1 MAFIPAVFHK
11 VLSCF
16 PDLVPGIEQVV
27 LIHYQNNTTNTTGY
41 LLQKEDGNYSTKPIR
56 IDASTS
62 IFSDYNGSGQSF
74 TWFPKNQLPFEIH
87 SKDRIQLT
95 IFSELKNSVLLVK
108 YSSAVTHDSDLY
120 FIYFNENLSNF
131 LLEKV
136 SEPFSAQHKN
146 MVGFLLSN
154 SIRTLYQIYDTQ
166 QQITIAFDEQIRHI
180 IHERDELNEKLNQSA
195 KKEREGILSLVTAY
209 LSRFAKQY
217 GIKAALT
224 DSAKIKLRSYTGEL
238 FQIEEVVRNALD
250 FAGALY
256 TPSESTPLLIADYH
270 IRFPEP
276 LQQKIS
282 EEVIEGLPQRLVKT
296 HLLLDRLEL
305 AATGIKQRKENLTS
319 ANVGKEFPTP
329 ISAPAI
335 SDALRKHKK
344 RIIQLF
350 DQYPDKWEII
360 RHEFRPIQN
369 LLSSALPDELLSA

>member
-1 MAFIPAVFHK
+1 MLTPGVFHK

-16 PDLVPGIEQVV
+16 PDLIPGIEQVV
-27 LIHYQNNTTNTTGY
+27 LIHYQNNTSDIAGY
-41 LLQKEDGNYSTKPIR
+41 LLQKEDGEYKTTPIR
-56 IDASTS
+56 IDARAS
-62 IFSDYNGSGQSF
+62 IFSDYSGSGPSF
-74 TWFPKNQLPFEIH
+74 TWFSKNQLPFEIQ
-87 SKDRIQLT
+87 SKDKIQLT

-108 YSSAVTHDSDLY
+108 YSSSANDSDLY

-136 SEPFSAQHKN
+136 SEPLSAQHKN
-146 MVGFLLSN
+146 MVGFLLTN
-154 SIRTLYQIYDTQ
+154 SIRTLYQILDNQ
-166 QQITIAFDEQIRHI
+166 QQITQAFDEQIRHI
-180 IHERDELNEKLNQSA
+180 IHERDELNEKLCQSD
-195 KKEREGILSLVTAY
+195 KKERDGILSLVNAY

-217 GIKAALT
+217 GIKAVLT
-224 DSAKIKLRSYTGEL
+224 DSAKIKLRSYSGEL

-350 DQYPDKWEII
+350 DRYPDKWEII